1 MECGECW
8 ATSGREEGSKKKEG
22 HREEERGTFLE
33 VWAHLGTRHQ
43 DLDDDLLF
51 EMTTVAM
58 KQECTKKKEHG
69 GTVCHYIFSFLHC
82 DSPRRSSIII
92 EFFGFFQEG
101 FTSLNAWQGIEQR
114 KGKKKRVTVE
124 NIEVGDGKTL
134 VLRS

>member
-1 MECGECW
+1 MW
-8 ATSGREEGSKKKEG
+8 NVGRRVAGKKEARRRKA
-22 HREEERGTFLE
+22 REEERGTFLE

-92 EFFGFFQEG
+92 EFFGFFQEES

-114 KGKKKRVTVE
+114 KGKKKKS
-124 NIEVGDGKTL
+124 DGGKH
-134 VLRS
+134 

>member
-1 MECGECW
+1 M
-8 ATSGREEGSKKKEG
+8 
-22 HREEERGTFLE
+22 E

-114 KGKKKRVTVE
+114 KGKKRRVTVE